1 MNTPAQLNTVNLCR
15 AYIAKRPCLDWRDYM
30 RDGRDADG
38 RAAYRSE
45 SRRITQ
51 QLNDARALLRFCELY
66 SVDLT
71 AALTVQGE
79 RLFINDKGEL
89 EYHVGQYWPTEY
101 RAAVARAASN
111 AIWHYWISTLAGEL
125 DVRSKIRAKA
135 RAQFG
140 RGIASRWFN

>member
-1 MNTPAQLNTVNLCR
+1 MNTQDQLNTVNLCR
-15 AYIAKRPCLDWRDYM
+15 AYIAKRPQLDPRDYISGWH
-30 RDGRDADG
+30 DTDG
-38 RAAYRSE
+38 RANYRRE
-45 SRRITQ
+45 AREITQ

-111 AIWHYWISTLAGEL
+111 AIWHYWVSTLAGEL